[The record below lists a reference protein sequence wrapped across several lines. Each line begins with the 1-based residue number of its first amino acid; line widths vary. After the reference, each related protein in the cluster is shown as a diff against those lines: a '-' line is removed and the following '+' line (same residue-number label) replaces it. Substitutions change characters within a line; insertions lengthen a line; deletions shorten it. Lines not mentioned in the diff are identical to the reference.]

1 MLRGVVVAALLC
13 APLPAAA
20 EQVVNVTTNRPMP
33 LVISRPGTG
42 ASVLRT
48 SALLDAWARR
58 FETLGLDLRLAS
70 ESLVTE
76 CEGALACLVARLE
89 PEAPFV
95 LLTTVA
101 GRAPNEVV
109 VVTLLDVEKVRA
121 IVAAGDEVEL
131 RIEAQAALTT
141 EREVG
146 APEALDRFIEA
157 AWRETYLPALAKA
170 GHVPLAEVRVDAPP
184 ETTLRFDD
192 AEHVTTHASVRFR
205 RVPPGSHRLDAT
217 HAQHGTWSQTVEL
230 EPGASV
236 ELTVPSSRPDD
247 RAKMNPILRWGGAG
261 VATLGAG
268 LVVGSLFLDRGVYVF
283 DDSGASMFARTG
295 GSSGVFEDP
304 NTGLPLAP
312 IGLALVGF
320 GATVA
325 ITNLLFS
332 EDPPLPLFEF
342 VAGAVVGGLTLA
354 MTLALD
360 PDPVTLGR
368 SSP

>member
-1 MLRGVVVAALLC
+1 MAAVLC
-13 APLPAAA
+13 ASHSARA
-20 EQVVNVTTNRPMP
+20 EEVVNVASMQAMP
-33 LVISRPGTG
+33 LVIGRPGTG
-42 ASVLRT
+42 ASVVRT
-48 SALLDAWARR
+48 SALLDVWAQR
-58 FETLGLDLRLAS
+58 FETVGLDLRLAS

-76 CEGALACLVARLE
+76 CEGALACLVARVE
-89 PEAPFV
+89 PALEAPFV

-121 IVAAGDEVEL
+121 IVAEGDDVEP
-131 RIEAQAALTT
+131 RIEAEAALTT
-141 EREVG
+141 EREVP
-146 APEALDRFIEA
+146 AAEALDRFVEA
-157 AWRETYLPALAKA
+157 AWRETYQPALAKA
-170 GHVPLAEVRVDAPP
+170 GHVPLAEVRVDAPLA
-184 ETTLRFDD
+184 TTLRFGD
-192 AEHVTTHASVRFR
+192 AEHVTTQPSVRFR
-205 RVPPGSHRLDAT
+205 RVPPGTRQLDAT
-217 HAQHGTWSQTVEL
+217 HAEHGTWSQTVEL
-230 EPGASV
+230 EPGATV
-236 ELTVPSSRPDD
+236 ELMMPLSRRDD
-247 RAKMNPILRWGGAG
+247 RARMNPILRWGGAG

-268 LVVGSLFLDRGVYVF
+268 LVVGSLFLDRRVYVF

-295 GSSGVFEDP
+295 GGSGVFEDP

-332 EDPPLPLFEF
+332 EDPPLPLFEI
-342 VAGAVVGGLTLA
+342 VAGALVGGLTLA

-360 PDPVTLGR
+360 PDPAMLG